1 MPASRPDLRPAREVA
16 PSLQFRT
23 IHGYRRAFR
32 IAGSGPAML
41 LIHGVGDNS
50 TTWNS
55 VHSKLAQRFTVIA
68 PDLLGHGESDKPRAD
83 YSLASFANGMRDLL
97 AVLGIDRVT
106 LVGHSFGGG
115 VAAQFAYQY
124 PHLVERIVLVS
135 CGGVT
140 KDVTPA
146 LRLAALPMG
155 AESLAALRLPGAV
168 PALKF
173 AGRAAKSLLGST
185 KHGRDLGCG
194 IDLLARLAD
203 PNALSAFARTVRGVV
218 DGRGQFVTMLDRA
231 YLMPSIPKQIIWG
244 EDDTVIPASH
254 ARIAHEAMP
263 ESRLE
268 IFKGSG
274 HMPFHDHPDRFVAVI
289 ERFLDSTRPAEY
301 DEARLSSRLRTG
313 VEEDVVSKSS
323 ASQSS
328 ASLGA

>member
-1 MPASRPDLRPAREVA
+1 MPATRPNLQPVREAA

-32 IAGSGPAML
+32 IAGSGPALL

-50 TTWNS
+50 TTWNA

-106 LVGHSFGGG
+106 LVGHSLGGG
-115 VAAQFAYQY
+115 IAAQFAYQY
-124 PHLVERIVLVS
+124 PHMVERLVLVS

-146 LRLAALPMG
+146 LRLAAMPMG
-155 AESLAALRLPGAV
+155 AESLAVLQLPGAV

-185 KHGRDLGCG
+185 KHGRDLSSGM
-194 IDLLARLAD
+194 DLLARLAD
-203 PNALSAFARTVRGVV
+203 PKALSAFARTVRGVV
-218 DGRGQFVTMLDRA
+218 DGRGQYVTMLDRA

-244 EDDTVIPASH
+244 EDDMVIPVSH

-263 ESRLE
+263 GSQLE
-268 IFKGSG
+268 IFERSG
-274 HMPFHDHPDRFVAVI
+274 HMPFQDHPDRFVSVV
-289 ERFLDSTRPAEY
+289 EQFLDSTLPADY
-301 DEARLSSRLRTG
+301 DQTCLGSTMRDGFES
-313 VEEDVVSKSS
+313 DS
-323 ASQSS
+323 ASGST